1 MCSGKANAVSTQIVA
16 VVFMALAALLAIGS
30 ASGPY
35 ILYSCGSTTASL
47 GLASITYSNVYGK
60 SGTAAYSAVTAT
72 SADLPCSITSCPV
85 FTFASSN
92 GGAAIAL
99 FVIGIICSFV
109 SIAFMVLRVIRLRKG
124 QPLPAGPRSC
134 HSRGCTTITLNT
146 FAFSL
151 NLIGSILGW
160 ISILPLAVAVFG
172 DRVYAGQ
179 LCIPAGGAGSTIA
192 GINIVI
198 SFIGFLCDACSHCC
212 CKSIKNLGTGPTTTV
227 VVMAPGAAPA
237 YPMSQHVFGSP
248 MGAPAMPPPPSS
260 MLPPASQWR
269 RLGNGKDVC
278 ALRRARASSPFAR
291 PSPHPTRTLYPL
303 FCRVRKRPDL

>member
-47 GLASITYSNVYGK
+47 GLASMTYSLGGK
-60 SGTAAYSAVTAT
+60 SGTAAYSAVTT
-72 SADLPCSITSCPV
+72 SSTDIFCTATSCPV

-99 FVIGIICSFV
+99 FVLGILCSFV

-179 LCIPAGGAGSTIA
+179 LCIPAGGAASEAPDLCIPA
-192 GINIVI
+192 P
-198 SFIGFLCDACSHCC
+198 FLCSRLYSRTLAAGH
-212 CKSIKNLGTGPTTTV
+212 LGGIRGFFP
-227 VVMAPGAAPA
+227 
-237 YPMSQHVFGSP
+237 
-248 MGAPAMPPPPSS
+248 
-260 MLPPASQWR
+260 
-269 RLGNGKDVC
+269 
-278 ALRRARASSPFAR
+278 R
-291 PSPHPTRTLYPL
+291 PSMSLR
-303 FCRVRKRPDL
+303 